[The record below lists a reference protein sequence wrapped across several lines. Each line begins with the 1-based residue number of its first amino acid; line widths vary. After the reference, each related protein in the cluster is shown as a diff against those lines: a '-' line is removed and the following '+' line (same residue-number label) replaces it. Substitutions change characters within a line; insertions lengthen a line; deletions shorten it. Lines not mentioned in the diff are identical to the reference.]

1 MNYIDSIQTR
11 KRWKYA
17 WVGGG
22 GQGKSL
28 IMAHAVCHKQRHVPL
43 VHARP
48 FFFNLLFMA
57 YTLQFCFLSSKC
69 SSVFVMSCNVLT
81 WYLQRLYFLL
91 EKTNTHA
98 NVKNSRVDPSSQ
110 NHPDN
115 YLTGSIVLRAM
126 KIPTL
131 YLNSIKK

>member
-1 MNYIDSIQTR
+1 MEICMSGR
-11 KRWKYA
+11 GR
-17 WVGGG
+17 

-57 YTLQFCFLSSKC
+57 YTLKFCFLSSKC
-69 SSVFVMSCNVLT
+69 LSLFVMSCNVLT
-81 WYLQRLYFLL
+81 WYLQRLCFLL

-98 NVKNSRVDPSSQ
+98 N

-115 YLTGSIVLRAM
+115 YFTGSIVLRAM

-131 YLNSIKK
+131 YLNSIKKIE